1 MQKRRMATSRRARI
15 AAVLTLAFVVGAC
28 AAAPASPTPDGSAT
42 IDPSGPASPTAAA
55 PAASA
60 RAYRIGV
67 SNAQVGDGWRTEMI
81 CSIKA
86 QAKVSGRVARL
97 QLADRTTD
105 ASGQAADIA
114 DLVTAGVDAIVL
126 VPSDPTAIKDAVAA
140 AVEAG
145 VKVVSIGQP
154 VDVEGVQS
162 IATDEGAYGEL
173 GARWLFAQLGGKG
186 DVVVLRGRKGDP
198 VDAARDAGFQRAL
211 AAYPDIKVVSEMP
224 TGGDP
229 VTAVQQLNGFLADGK
244 TFDGIWTGGLDRVVV
259 DALKIA
265 QQPFVPIVGGDRG
278 SFVSQL
284 LTEEGLVGAAVT
296 DSPAV
301 GGAALELAIAAL
313 DGDAAQPAAV
323 VVRPEV
329 WPNDT
334 DAGKAALSE
343 ANDPDLDF
351 DWPLSTTIPGRT
363 TYTDDELM
371 ACDGPEA

>member
-1 MQKRRMATSRRARI
+1 MSASVRARL
-15 AAVLTLAFVVGAC
+15 AATLTLVFVAGAC
-28 AAAPASPTPDGSAT
+28 AAAPSSATPDGSAT
-42 IDPSGPASPTAAA
+42 VDPSTPGSPTAAA
-55 PAASA
+55 PTATAS
-60 RAYRIGV
+60 AYRIGV
-67 SNAQVGDGWRTEMI
+67 ANALTGDGWRTEMI

-97 QLADRTTD
+97 DLADRTTD
-105 ASGQAADIA
+105 AAGQAADIA
-114 DLVTAGVDAIVL
+114 ELVAGGMDAIVVL
-126 VPSDPTAIKDAVAA
+126 PSDPAALKEAVAA
-140 AVEAG
+140 AVDAG
-145 VKVVSIGQP
+145 VKVITIGQP
-154 VDVEGVQS
+154 VDVEGVLTIS
-162 IATDEGAYGEL
+162 TDEGAYGEL

-186 DVVVLRGRKGDP
+186 DVMYLRGRKGDP
-198 VDAARDAGFQRAL
+198 IDAARDAGFQRAL
-211 AAYPDIKVVSEMP
+211 AANPEIKVVSEMR

-229 VTAVQQLNGFLADGK
+229 VVAVQQLNGFLADGK
-244 TFDGIWTGGLDRVVV
+244 TVDGIWTGGLDRVVV

-265 QQPFVPIVGGDRG
+265 QQPFMPIVGGDRG

-301 GGAALELAIAAL
+301 GGAALGLAIAAL
-313 DGDAAQPAAV
+313 DGGPAEPPEI

-334 DAGKAALSE
+334 DAGKAALTK

-363 TYTDDELM
+363 TYTNDELL
-371 ACDGPEA
+371 ACDGPAA